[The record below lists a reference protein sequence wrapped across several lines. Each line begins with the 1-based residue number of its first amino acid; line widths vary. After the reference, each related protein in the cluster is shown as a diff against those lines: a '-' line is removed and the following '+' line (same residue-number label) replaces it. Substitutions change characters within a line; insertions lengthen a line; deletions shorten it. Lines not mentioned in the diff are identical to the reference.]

1 MMRRKLTSRRGV
13 SSIIATLV
21 IFTVMLS
28 ALGLALSQIIP
39 SLERF
44 QTQSDLTAAT
54 NMFLAIDSEVK
65 SLMNMPDNSSSV
77 IRYNLG
83 TGIFDIKAERE
94 IFLIVKSGGE
104 NLLNYSVTPGEAVYR
119 INGNFKGLGGMIYDF
134 GSPLLLVYSLNRT
147 AQMTNIVH
155 QSYNEY
161 KLLKLFYNI
170 FLNIKKVSETA
181 IEVNFI
187 VLHLITEE
195 VNGQSEYFPV
205 INTQTKIQI
214 TKRSQNIKKFNLGEK
229 SDDLSIEALTADFSQ
244 LIIYP
249 IAPAAFTLSL
259 NIISINIDFRT
270 T

>member
-1 MMRRKLTSRRGV
+1 MEK
-13 SSIIATLV
+13 IY
-21 IFTVMLS
+21 F
-28 ALGLALSQIIP
+28 
-39 SLERF
+39 
-44 QTQSDLTAAT
+44 
-54 NMFLAIDSEVK
+54 
-65 SLMNMPDNSSSV
+65 
-77 IRYNLG
+77 
-83 TGIFDIKAERE
+83 
-94 IFLIVKSGGE
+94 
-104 NLLNYSVTPGEAVYR
+104 GEAVYR

>member
-1 MMRRKLTSRRGV
+1 MRRKLTSRRGV

-104 NLLNYSVTPGEAVYR
+104 NLLWRS
-119 INGNFKGLGGMIYDF
+119 
-134 GSPLLLVYSLNRT
+134 SL
-147 AQMTNIVH
+147 
-155 QSYNEY
+155 
-161 KLLKLFYNI
+161 
-170 FLNIKKVSETA
+170 
-181 IEVNFI
+181 
-187 VLHLITEE
+187 
-195 VNGQSEYFPV
+195 
-205 INTQTKIQI
+205 
-214 TKRSQNIKKFNLGEK
+214 QN
-229 SDDLSIEALTADFSQ
+229 
-244 LIIYP
+244 
-249 IAPAAFTLSL
+249 
-259 NIISINIDFRT
+259 
-270 T
+270 